1 MTSPE
6 DKRDTLPPDFRA
18 MDHHALLVYLA
29 DAMFVFRQEQREQ
42 GESLKGMRAELTL
55 LTQHVELIG
64 NQLVTGDED
73 PRTIAQRIQS
83 LENDSEFTKERVDH
97 IAGRM
102 GYVPPALREQE
113 LTPINHQTFNE
124 LHAAELQRRGRGGE

>member
-1 MTSPE
+1 MTD

-18 MDHHALLVYLA
+18 MDQHALLVYMA
-29 DAMFVFRQEQREQ
+29 DAMFEFRQYQREQ
-42 GESLKGMRAELTL
+42 GDALKGVQAELTL
-55 LTQHVELIG
+55 LTQHVELLG

-83 LENDSEFTKERVDH
+83 VENVCAHTSERVDH

-102 GYVPPALREQE
+102 GFVEKELREQE
-113 LTPINHQTFNE
+113 LTPMNHQTFHE
-124 LHAAELQRRGRGGE
+124 IHDAELKRTRGGE